1 MSSLIGCLPV
11 IGSLTSPKYTN
22 KRLASSRGTH
32 IITYY
37 LTGQKKSGTEPPA
50 QNITATPTTQVGL
63 LGRQPLTYTTY
74 SLFNACWATMNIST
88 IAMLI
93 ISVSPLTSGKWRKSM
108 QVFICLQF
116 HIVSRAFYSIFACR
130 NFITYCSRLTSFSS
144 ICIYTGIISPLL
156 YVL

>member
-1 MSSLIGCLPV
+1 MISLTGCLPV

-22 KRLASSRGTH
+22 KQLASSHGTH

-37 LTGQKKSGTEPPA
+37 LTGQKKSGAEPPA

-88 IAMLI
+88 IVMLI
-93 ISVSPLTSGKWRKSM
+93 SPLTSGKWRKNM
-108 QVFICLQF
+108 QVFICLQSYCLQS
-116 HIVSRAFYSIFACR
+116 ILFYLCLQEL
-130 NFITYCSRLTSFSS
+130 YYLLFSLDQFFF
-144 ICIYTGIISPLL
+144 YLHL
-156 YVL
+156 YWNN